1 MRCQKLAQSQVS
13 PPPLGEVSCQRH
25 DGEGSPPAL
34 PHSPCA
40 GAAGTLPPPLTNA
53 AERGTIEI
61 EKESLPVRRLARFI
75 YYLEKVADSLAG
87 RLLFHAFEQFHHQ
100 CNDDSEYHQH
110 NGEQLKITHEVTL
123 PSTRLPT
130 GGYVN
135 RKSRLPGKG
144 QPPENSVQAVL
155 PVDCASSLLVP
166 FLGRLPHGIPCTSR
180 IADISMDCN
189 RTFGGGEEA
198 PSHNTKGH
206 PGRNWV
212 PFFFARR
219 GELARK
225 NFARAAPISPI
236 QLLAFLPIFCY
247 TNRLRIFLGRAPLW
261 LS

>member
-1 MRCQKLAQSQVS
+1 M
-13 PPPLGEVSCQRH
+13 P
-25 DGEGSPPAL
+25 
-34 PHSPCA
+34 
-40 GAAGTLPPPLTNA
+40 TPLTNA

-135 RKSRLPGKG
+135 RKFRLPGKG
-144 QPPENSVQAVL
+144 QPPENSLQAVL

-166 FLGRLPHGIPCTSR
+166 FLGRLSHGIPCTSR

-189 RTFGGGEEA
+189 ILAAECLRCQFA
-198 PSHNTKGH
+198 PMA
-206 PGRNWV
+206 
-212 PFFFARR
+212 AR
-219 GELARK
+219 
-225 NFARAAPISPI
+225 FARAHRTTGARARPSAWAVNSRLGQLVSLVHIERIAHVRAGGVLSP
-236 QLLAFLPIFCY
+236 QATERATPKKQRTPPFCGGVLFCWAGE
-247 TNRLRIFLGRAPLW
+247 RRVPQK
-261 LS
+261 